1 MVSIIGCQSSYAGAA
16 ARNLRPLKVDWTP
29 MTRRME
35 KRAMVTAGIG
45 LAILLVGAIGKAL
58 GWW

>member
-1 MVSIIGCQSSYAGAA
+1 
-16 ARNLRPLKVDWTP
+16 

-35 KRAMVTAGIG
+35 KRATITLGIG

>member
-1 MVSIIGCQSSYAGAA
+1 
-16 ARNLRPLKVDWTP
+16 

-45 LAILLVGAIGKAL
+45 LAILLVGMIGKAL